1 MSESSCR
8 KLVAENPAEDEGERI
23 GGFRASR
30 CTSRVRLGR
39 VTGRMARF
47 GGTAGWGSRPMMSG
61 EFITSFKMV
70 SAEFD
75 TTAMRAFRYNG
86 RISEYIY
93 GTASLALCGRAF
105 KSVIFEYVG
114 LELTTEAVTL
124 NTYVPMSSNDGSVTC
139 FLA

>member
-8 KLVAENPAEDEGERI
+8 KLVTENPEEDGGERI

-39 VTGRMARF
+39 VTGIMVRF
-47 GGTAGWGSRPMMSG
+47 GGTAGSGSRPMMSG

-93 GTASLALCGRAF
+93 GTAGLALCGR
-105 KSVIFEYVG
+105 
-114 LELTTEAVTL
+114 
-124 NTYVPMSSNDGSVTC
+124 SNILCRLGS
-139 FLA
+139 

>member
-1 MSESSCR
+1 M
-8 KLVAENPAEDEGERI
+8 VAENPAEDGGERI

-39 VTGRMARF
+39 VTGIMERF

-75 TTAMRAFRYNG
+75 TTATHAFRYNG

-93 GTASLALCGRAF
+93 GTASLAICGR
-105 KSVIFEYVG
+105 
-114 LELTTEAVTL
+114 
-124 NTYVPMSSNDGSVTC
+124 SNILCRLGS
-139 FLA
+139 

>member
-1 MSESSCR
+1 MLVISCYIMVLFLFFGTCLFCYSYLHLLSR
-8 KLVAENPAEDEGERI
+8 KLVAENPAEDGGERI

-39 VTGRMARF
+39 VTGIMVRF

-61 EFITSFKMV
+61 EFITSFTMV

-93 GTASLALCGRAF
+93 GTASLALCGR
-105 KSVIFEYVG
+105 
-114 LELTTEAVTL
+114 
-124 NTYVPMSSNDGSVTC
+124 SNILCRLGS
-139 FLA
+139 